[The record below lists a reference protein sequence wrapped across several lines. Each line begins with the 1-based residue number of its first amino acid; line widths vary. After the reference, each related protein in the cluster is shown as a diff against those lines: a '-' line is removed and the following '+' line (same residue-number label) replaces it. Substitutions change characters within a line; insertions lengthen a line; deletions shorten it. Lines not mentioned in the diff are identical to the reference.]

1 MVIED
6 KPWTEIV
13 PLLFDELRKFQF
25 TVSNISVINAKIEEI
40 QTYALSQGKTKYSI
54 ELGQRWLSI
63 FYPISRQFKSW
74 KDVSTPVRDA
84 YWSIGL
90 LNDIFLHGFLTIRK
104 KIRYIPLNMENE
116 VLLLNFEK

>member
-54 ELGQRWLSI
+54 ELGQR
-63 FYPISRQFKSW
+63 
-74 KDVSTPVRDA
+74 
-84 YWSIGL
+84 
-90 LNDIFLHGFLTIRK
+90 
-104 KIRYIPLNMENE
+104 
-116 VLLLNFEK
+116 